1 MVPVDLSYVA
11 VPPSWKKLSKFSL
24 VTTAL
29 CRLVSSTERV
39 VPSVERRL
47 RTRGVATVSNTVVVV
62 SVALSELAV
71 VVAVDAVTELD
82 TSEAAVGFALV
93 EVVASDEATGL
104 VDEASDDAG
113 AELVVLVATGASELT
128 PTPESTVVVGATDDV
143 GTASVAAGATV
154 VVEALSG
161 AGIGGVVVEAPS
173 P

>member
-93 EVVASDEATGL
+93 EVVASD
-104 VDEASDDAG
+104 DAG

-161 AGIGGVVVEAPS
+161 AVIGGVVVEAPS